1 VSDLV
6 GRHNVGTT
14 IRVDRWLWF
23 SRFFKSRS
31 LAAKLVQSKKVRI
44 NSTLIAKPSV
54 NIRNGDVL
62 TFPQANAI
70 RVVKVLDIGSRRGPA
85 VEAQLLYEDLSPPEN
100 EKPAEDANSRAA
112 PPMRDK
118 GAGRPT
124 KVQRR
129 AIDNLKNNFGDT
141 S

>member
-1 VSDLV
+1 MSDLV
-6 GRHNVGTT
+6 GKHNGGTT

-31 LAAKLVQSKKVRI
+31 LAAKLVQGKKVRI
-44 NSTLIAKPSV
+44 NSVLIAKPSV
-54 NIRNGDVL
+54 NIRSGDVL

-85 VEAQLLYEDLSPPEN
+85 VEAQMLYEDLSPPEAPKTEE
-100 EKPAEDANSRAA
+100 EKLQAAA
-112 PPMRDK
+112 PRRDK

-129 AIDNLKNNFGDT
+129 AIDNLKNNFGDEI
-141 S
+141 

>member
-1 VSDLV
+1 MSDAV
-6 GRHNVGTT
+6 NKIENEAT

-44 NSTLIAKPSV
+44 NSVVIAKASV
-54 NIRNGDVL
+54 NVRIGDVL
-62 TFPQANAI
+62 TFPQADSI
-70 RVVKVLDIGSRRGPA
+70 RVVKVMDIGDRRGPA
-85 VEAQLLYEDLSPPEN
+85 VEAQTLYEDLPQKETGVNDKHQDQLPY
-100 EKPAEDANSRAA
+100 A
-112 PPMRDK
+112 PRRDK

-129 AIDNLKNNFGDT
+129 AIDLLKHGFND
-141 S
+141 